1 MHTAL
6 LAAFKAA
13 RACGGGALQN
23 IAQAH
28 TAALAEV
35 KSARPNSKRKGL
47 PSVPLDDPLLPVV
60 AITGPPNAGKSA
72 LFNRLVKRKDALVP
86 FPPPLAALLPAC
98 RTTLHLR
105 RLSTKHMAV
114 LSPAHGCSTQ

>member
-1 MHTAL
+1 MRTAL

-13 RACGGGALQN
+13 RACGTSHLQSV
-23 IAQAH
+23 AQAH
-28 TAALAEV
+28 TAAAAGG

-72 LFNRLVKRKDALVP
+72 LFNRVVKRKDALVP
-86 FPPPLAALLPAC
+86 PPPPHPPPPHPNRLAPWLL
-98 RTTLHLR
+98 
-105 RLSTKHMAV
+105 AV
-114 LSPAHGCSTQ
+114 LCTA